1 MQHSNDLEVFR
12 KSYLQRYIDHGGGNY
27 FSSGS
32 SGAAVFEKNTIL
44 MKGRELKFF
53 TESSYCLLSS
63 V

>member
-53 TESSYCLLSS
+53 D
-63 V
+63 